1 MGFGNKDND
10 KTKIDDFTGFFDES
24 KQVVSQDTA
33 DDIMAEFG
41 DIFDA
46 KDSGKKDDKYS
57 NQHQRTEDWYKMRL
71 GRVTASTFPDINYV
85 EKKATGTKNSDLI
98 EWIKS
103 RKGGHAMLLDLATGL
118 GVENIN
124 KLKRNDINKV
134 YNELEGDFE
143 LTQTAHKLLCRKLG
157 EMITQKKDEK
167 LFKSEYME
175 RGIELEPDMLDAYEK
190 WLHDYDTS
198 LVFEEAKF
206 VENPYNS
213 LLGGSPDGI
222 VRDAAGTVVRVVEG
236 KCPSQAYHVANLLS
250 DKIDKRYI
258 KQCIGHLYNTGAMY
272 LDFVTYHP
280 DFPPHQQLKVISVS
294 RMDIKDE
301 YDAFVAVLD
310 RFVAEY
316 EAKIKELGVTIPE
329 SFS

>member
-1 MGFGNKDND
+1 MGFGKKNSNESK
-10 KTKIDDFTGFFDES
+10 DDFLGFFDEP
-24 KQVVSQDTA
+24 KEAAKPNTV

-46 KDSGKKDDKYS
+46 KDSSEDDDKYS

-71 GRVTASTFPDINYV
+71 GRITASTFPDINYV

-103 RKGGHAMLLDLATGL
+103 RKGGHTMLLDLAAGL
-118 GVENIN
+118 GVDDIN
-124 KLKRNDINKV
+124 KLKRNDIYKV
-134 YNELEGDFE
+134 YNQLDGDFE

-190 WLHDYDTS
+190 WLYEYDTS

-206 VENPYNS
+206 VENPYSS
-213 LLGGSPDGI
+213 LLGGSPDGL
-222 VRDAAGTVVRVVEG
+222 VRDKNGTIVRVVEG

-301 YDAFVAVLD
+301 YDAFVSILE
-310 RFVAEY
+310 RYVADY
-316 EAKIKELGVTIPE
+316 ERMINELGVTIPE